1 MSEGGSLKDLVIKS
15 SKEAERILYIVLK
28 DYVRFDEET
37 KDIIFLEKFYE
48 LSEKEKVL
56 LMLLAYK
63 ALEILGWVEG
73 SSLSPKEVSDKTGV
87 NYNTTKDFLNKL
99 SKDKIIT
106 KVGRGKYRIDV
117 SRLRNIASMFQV
129 GG

>member
-56 LMLLAYK
+56 LTLLAYK
-63 ALEILGWVEG
+63 ALEILGWIED
-73 SSLSPKEVSDKTGV
+73 SSLSPKKVSEKTGV
-87 NYNTTKDFLNKL
+87 NYGTTRDFLSKL
-99 SKDKIIT
+99 SRDKIIMKT
-106 KVGRGKYRIDV
+106 DRGRYGIDI
-117 SRLRNIASMFQV
+117 SRLRNIASMFEV